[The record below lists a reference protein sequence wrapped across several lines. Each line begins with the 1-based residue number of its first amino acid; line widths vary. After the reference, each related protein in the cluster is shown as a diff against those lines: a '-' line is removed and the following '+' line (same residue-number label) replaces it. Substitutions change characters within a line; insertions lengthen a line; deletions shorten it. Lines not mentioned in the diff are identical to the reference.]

1 MRGVECC
8 IQTLLEY
15 LWDTVYK
22 EKIKAGDVFC
32 MNYDI
37 ACEPL
42 NLEGEKFMHGQI
54 AATKRSY
61 EKKIFE

>member
-1 MRGVECC
+1 MICY
-8 IQTLLEY
+8 TEY
-15 LWDTVYK
+15 LVFKKFDNISIILSDILYT

-54 AATKRSY
+54 APT
-61 EKKIFE
+61 